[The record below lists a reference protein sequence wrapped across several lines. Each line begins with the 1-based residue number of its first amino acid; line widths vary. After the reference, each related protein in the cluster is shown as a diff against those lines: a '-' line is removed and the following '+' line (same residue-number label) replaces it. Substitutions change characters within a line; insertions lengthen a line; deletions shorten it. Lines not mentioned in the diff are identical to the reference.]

1 MNGQIFI
8 SYRREESR
16 WSARSLYDRLC
27 AHFDRKQIF
36 MDIDAI
42 ALGDDFVKVIE
53 KTVGECDVLIAVI
66 GAHWLT
72 SRDEQGGRRLNNP
85 EDFVRREIATAL
97 KREIRV
103 IPVLMDGASMPRST
117 ELPDDLKPLIRRNAL
132 QVSDTG
138 FDDDCRRLVAAI
150 RLVLEKTATECR
162 EREEKERLETERREP
177 EAKERLETEHRE
189 REEKELPE
197 TDGRQR
203 QEKERLE
210 AEHSGERQNQD
221 RARPETEHRE
231 TEAKERL
238 ELLRRRKQEH
248 ERLEHEPP
256 STPAGPV
263 APSTFLGKKELLWGV
278 GILKVVHPKRW
289 KVPGLKNKRQRWLNR
304 SAVALAL
311 LLGTILIGWVML
323 RVKYTSPKSLIS
335 PPSIPIVS
343 SQTASQ
349 GKQPAG
355 QSTPSRGES
364 PQKRMSQQETRVAGI
379 VAELSRFVR
388 SGSLITA
395 EVILRNTGSEPVK
408 FSCDDWQLIDEQTGG
423 KSSADL
429 TGGAVSF
436 YTPVTLA
443 PGATH
448 VTWAKF
454 KAQAGDLS
462 GNKYSVNIETIL
474 NRPFEGL
481 TLKAAASPQPL
492 KHETRVAGVVAEL
505 SRFVRSGSLITA
517 EVILRNTGSEPVK
530 FSCDDW
536 QLIDEQTGGK
546 SSADLTG
553 GVVSFYTP
561 VTLAPEATHV
571 TWAKFK
577 AQAGDLS
584 GKTYSVNIETILN
597 RPFEGLAIKSE

>member
-72 SRDEQGGRRLNNP
+72 STDEQGSRRLNNP

-97 KREIRV
+97 KRDIRV
-103 IPVLMDGASMPRST
+103 IPVLVDGVPMPRST
-117 ELPDDLKPLIRRNAL
+117 ELPDDLKPLTRRNAL
-132 QVSDTG
+132 EVSDSG

-150 RLVLEKTATECR
+150 KLVLEKTAAERR
-162 EREEKERLETERREP
+162 ERE
-177 EAKERLETEHRE
+177 AKV
-189 REEKELPE
+189 
-197 TDGRQR
+197 
-203 QEKERLE
+203 
-210 AEHSGERQNQD
+210 
-221 RARPETEHRE
+221 
-231 TEAKERL
+231 RL
-238 ELLRRRKQEH
+238 ELLRPQKQ
-248 ERLEHEPP
+248 EHEPP
-256 STPAGPV
+256 SPPT
-263 APSTFLGKKELLWGV
+263 
-278 GILKVVHPKRW
+278 
-289 KVPGLKNKRQRWLNR
+289 GLKDKRQRWLTR

-311 LLGTILIGWVML
+311 LLGMMLIGWVIL
-323 RVKYTSPKSLIS
+323 RVKQTSPNSLIS
-335 PPSIPIVS
+335 PPSIPTVS
-343 SQTASQ
+343 SRTASQ

-355 QSTPSRGES
+355 QPTPSRGES
-364 PQKRMSQQETRVAGI
+364 PQERISQQETRVAGV

-395 EVILRNTGSEPVK
+395 EVTLRNTGSEPVK
-408 FSCDDWQLIDEQTGG
+408 VSCDGWQLIDEQTGG
-423 KSSADL
+423 QSSADL
-429 TGGAVSF
+429 TGGVVRSYDPA
-436 YTPVTLA
+436 TLA

-454 KAQAGDLS
+454 KAQPGDLS

-481 TLKAAASPQPL
+481 TLKATTPQPSQA
-492 KHETRVAGVVAEL
+492 ETRVTGVVAEL

-517 EVILRNTGSEPVK
+517 EVTLRNTGSEPVK
-530 FSCDDW
+530 VSCDGW
-536 QLIDEQTGGK
+536 QLIDEQTGGQ

-553 GVVSFYTP
+553 GVVRSYDP
-561 VTLAPEATHV
+561 ATLAPEATHV

-577 AQAGDLS
+577 AQPGDLS
-584 GKTYSVNIETILN
+584 GNKYSVNVETILN
-597 RPFEGLAIKSE
+597 RPFEGLAIKSEQ